1 MNINPEFR
9 RNLWLELTPYRLVG
23 MPMILG
29 ALLFL
34 AYLLEGRQY
43 GASVAKTALI
53 LFGLLAFLWGTRL
66 ASEALVSEIRD
77 HTWDSQRM
85 SVIGPW
91 SMTWG
96 KLLGSTIYPW
106 YGALLCLLVYLTSKP
121 SLGLSLVE
129 TAALMI
135 GSGLLGQAIG
145 LLASLQAIRKSQ
157 RYGRFQTTAFLALG
171 AGCAVVLL
179 NWPFAES
186 AQVFWYD
193 RVYPD
198 HRFVLISLAVFLAWA
213 IFGIYRLIRA
223 ELQLKSL
230 PWAWGLFVLFLA
242 GYLAGFLGEGSW
254 LSGQGVWTLRLLTA
268 FITCLVLAYGTAF
281 SERKDPVALRRLL
294 QALGRREWVRAMQA
308 LPLWLTTLA
317 FVALSCAALVA
328 AEVSS
333 APGEGVQLVAVAAL
347 AMTLFL
353 LRDLGLLLFLNLG
366 RVPKRA
372 DMLTILA
379 LVLLYSVIPT
389 ILTALDLD
397 RLSGMLRPM
406 PGVPA
411 GTVLPAALLQA
422 VAVCWLVARRWRKS
436 PLHD

>member
-34 AYLLEGRQY
+34 AYLLDGRQY
-43 GASVAKTALI
+43 GAGVARTALI

-121 SLGLSLVE
+121 SLGLSLIE
-129 TAALMI
+129 TAVLMI

-145 LLASLQAIRKSQ
+145 LLSSLQAIRKSL
-157 RYGRFQTTAFLALG
+157 RYGRFQTTAFLVLG
-171 AGCAVVLL
+171 AGCAVTLL

-186 AQVFWYD
+186 AKVFWYD

-198 HRFVLISLAVFLAWA
+198 ERFVLVSLVVFLGWA
-213 IFGIYRLIRA
+213 LFGIYRLIRT

-230 PWAWGLFVLFLA
+230 PWAWGLFVLFLS
-242 GYLAGFLGEGSW
+242 GYVAGFIDEISW
-254 LSGQGVWTLRLLTA
+254 ASGQSVWALRLLSA
-268 FITCLVLAYGTAF
+268 FMTSLALTYGMAF

-294 QALGRREWVRAMQA
+294 QSLGRREWLRAMQA
-308 LPLWLTTLA
+308 LPLWLTTLP
-317 FVALSCAALVA
+317 FVALFCVMLVIA
-328 AEVSS
+328 DASS
-333 APGEGVQLVAVAAL
+333 APAESVKPVAVAAV

-353 LRDLGLLLFLNLG
+353 LRDLGVLMFLNLG
-366 RVPKRA
+366 RVSKRA

-379 LVLLYSVIPT
+379 LVLLYGVIPT
-389 ILTALDLD
+389 ILAALEFD
-397 RLSGMLRPM
+397 RLSGLFRPM

-411 GTVLPAALLQA
+411 EIVLPAALCQA
-422 VAVCWLVARRWRKS
+422 LAMCWLVASRWRRS
-436 PLHD
+436 QRHD